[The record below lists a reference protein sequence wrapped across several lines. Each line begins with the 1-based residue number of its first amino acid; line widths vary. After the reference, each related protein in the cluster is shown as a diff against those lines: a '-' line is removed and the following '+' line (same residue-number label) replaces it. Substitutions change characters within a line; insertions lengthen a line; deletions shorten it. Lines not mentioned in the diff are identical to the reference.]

1 MKKKWIKG
9 YRIPIHLVKKSFL
22 VMRLMFLLT
31 VVLSVSTWA
40 TGVAQESRV
49 SLRMED
55 ASLEEIILE
64 LREQTGVRFFY
75 SIDKIKSF
83 TGLSVN
89 AEDEALR
96 DVLNRLLAGT
106 GLTYT
111 LLDDVVVIK
120 DAKVANAKTAKP
132 ENVTGRVTDKQ
143 GNPLPGVTVLF
154 KGTRVGTATDVNGRF
169 KLVQPQDSTGELVFS
184 FVGMKTVTI
193 KWMAGKE
200 VNVVMEEE
208 SEQMEEVVVT
218 GYQIIDR
225 KKSTVSNTTLKMDD
239 IMIPGASTLDQMLEG
254 QVPGMV
260 LMSNSGEV
268 GVVPKIRIRGTSTLV
283 GNREPL
289 WVVDGIIVQDP
300 VPISAEELNDPDYIN
315 RIGNAIAGL
324 NPQDIERIDVLKDA
338 AATALYGTKA
348 ANGVI
353 VITTKKGRIGPP
365 IISYNM
371 TVTFRQRPRYTDRKI
386 DLMNSKERIQFSR
399 ELQEQ
404 HYNFNS
410 SKMNWVGYEGALKD
424 LYDGVLDENE
434 FNTRV
439 SELETM
445 NTDWFKLLTEDTFS
459 HQHTVSM
466 SGGSEQ
472 ARYYASIGFTK
483 DNDVIKGDYMQRYTA
498 SLNVESNLTKWLTA
512 YFQLMGNVSERE
524 YYQDDLAPMDYAY
537 NASRAIPAYA
547 ADGNYYFYNK
557 SISSDNT
564 TRWQYNILNELENSY
579 KQQNT
584 SGITLNVN
592 LRFNFLD
599 WLNANAIISYS
610 HTNAE
615 IEGYYGEKTFYA
627 AELRNSEYGDP
638 APDDSLLP
646 YGGEL
651 TREENRNDS
660 YTIRLQANANK
671 YFGDEEQHNINASAG
686 FELNSSHYYG
696 LDNIVFRG
704 YYLDRGKSFVS
715 SVSAETFEDYAAWA
729 ASNTPNVTD
738 NLTNMMSGY
747 ATFAYSYRNL
757 FTLSANA
764 RVDGSNKFGSQSN
777 DKFLPIW
784 SVSGNYNISEHPALQ
799 RDWIDLVGVK
809 VSFGYQGNMLD
820 DQTPVLLI
828 QKLPLNAYYNE
839 NTASVAAYPNPNLKW
854 EKTSSFNIGLNFSLL
869 GRRIQF
875 EGEYYYKRTKDAFM
889 TKEVASMNGVDSYVI
904 NGGDIENKGYSVDVT
919 VLPIKRQDW
928 LWTVSTSFS
937 KDINN
942 VNSDPDAQ
950 TYDYQDFLD
959 GTVVVKGEAVN
970 TFYSYEFLGLSPV
983 DGGPL
988 FNDMENQKYEL
999 FGLSKYDTFRK
1010 VLKKSGRR
1018 DPYMSGSLSTVLRYK
1033 NFRVSAMFAYSLG
1046 AKTRLFRLFDNSF
1059 EPEFNVSREFLNR
1072 WKQPGDELR
1081 TNIPALIPY
1090 SSNVYD
1096 SYWKYYGQHYSYR
1109 FDEIQQFA
1117 TNAYTMYDYSD
1128 IRVVSANY
1136 LKCNSVSLTYE
1147 FGENMLNKMGMS
1159 RLALTLSGTNLFT
1172 ICSKDLKGQ
1181 APTQGGF
1188 SKVQLSDRP
1197 TYSLGLSV
1205 SF

>member
-1 MKKKWIKG
+1 ME
-9 YRIPIHLVKKSFL
+9 KKSEIDFL
-22 VMRLMFLLT
+22 RRRLRLKDVKRKMLRCLFLLC
-31 VVLSVSTWA
+31 VVFLPGAVWGQQQKVTLDFKEA
-40 TGVAQESRV
+40 KVQDV
-49 SLRMED
+49 FK
-55 ASLEEIILE
+55 EIN
-64 LREQTGVRFFY
+64 RQTGLDFVYNVTQLQEINPVTLQVENVTVEAALTQLLEGTPFEFRFEKSSIVVRRR
-75 SIDKIKSF
+75 
-83 TGLSVN
+83 TEQPSV
-89 AEDEALR
+89 AEPVE
-96 DVLNRLLAGT
+96 
-106 GLTYT
+106 
-111 LLDDVVVIK
+111 
-120 DAKVANAKTAKP
+120 
-132 ENVTGRVTDKQ
+132 VTGRVTDEK
-143 GNPLPGVTVLF
+143 GRPIPGVTVLM
-154 KGTRVGTATDVNGRF
+154 KGTTFGAATDVDGHFR
-169 KLVQPQDSTGELVFS
+169 LVAPNVTSGELVFS
-184 FVGMKTVTI
+184 FVGMKTVTEVWE
-193 KWMAGKE
+193 KGKE

-208 SEQMEEVVVT
+208 SEQMDEVVIT
-218 GYQIIDR
+218 GYQVIDR
-225 KKSTVSNTTLKMDD
+225 RKSTVSNTTLKMDD

-254 QVPGMV
+254 QVPGMMLV
-260 LMSNSGEV
+260 SNSGEV

-353 VITTKKGRIGPP
+353 VITTKKGRMGPP

-386 DLMNSKERIQFSR
+386 DLMDSKERIQFSR
-399 ELQEQ
+399 ELFDQ

-410 SKMNWVGYEGALKD
+410 SRMNWVGYEGALKD
-424 LYDGVLDENE
+424 LYDGVIDENE
-434 FNTRV
+434 FNARV
-439 SELETM
+439 AELEAT

-472 ARYYASIGFTK
+472 VRYYASIGFTR
-483 DNDVIKGDYMQRYTA
+483 DNDVIKGDYLQRYTA
-498 SLNVESNLTKWLTA
+498 SLNVESNLAKWLTA

-537 NASRAIPAYA
+537 NASRAIPAYDS
-547 ADGNYYFYNK
+547 DGNYYFYYK
-557 SISSDNT
+557 SVPSDNN
-564 TRWQYNILNELENSY
+564 TRWKYNILNELENSY
-579 KQQNT
+579 QQQNT

-610 HTNAE
+610 HSNAE
-615 IEGYYGEKTFYA
+615 IEGYYGENTFYA
-627 AELRNSEYGDP
+627 AGLRDSDYGDP
-638 APDDSLLP
+638 APENSLLP

-651 TREENRNDS
+651 MREEDRNDT

-671 YFGDEEQHNINASAG
+671 YFGDEDQHNINASAG
-686 FELNSSHYYG
+686 FEMNSSHYYG
-696 LDNIVFRG
+696 LDNMVFRG

-715 SVSAETFEDYAAWA
+715 NVSTETFEDYAAWA
-729 ASNTPNVTD
+729 AGNTPVVTD
-738 NLTNMMSGY
+738 NLTNMFSGY
-747 ATFAYSYRNL
+747 ATVAYSYRNL

-784 SVSGNYNISEHPALQ
+784 SVSGNYNFSEHPALQ
-799 RDWIDLVGVK
+799 ADWIDLVGLK

-828 QKLPLNAYYNE
+828 QKQPLNAYYNE

-854 EKTSSFNIGLNFSLL
+854 EKTSSFNLGLNFSLL
-869 GRRIQF
+869 ERRIQF

-919 VLPIKRQDW
+919 VLPVKRQDW
-928 LWTVSTSFS
+928 LWSVSASFS
-937 KDINN
+937 KDMNN

-950 TYDYQDFLD
+950 TYDYQDFLN

-1010 VLKKSGRR
+1010 VLKESGRR
-1018 DPYMSGSLSTVLRYK
+1018 EPYMSGNLSTVVRYK
-1033 NFRVSAMFAYSLG
+1033 NFRLSAMFAYSLG
-1046 AKTRLFRLFDNSF
+1046 AKTRLFRLFDDSF
-1059 EPEFNVSREFLNR
+1059 EPEFNVSREFMDR
-1072 WKQPGDELR
+1072 WQKPGDELH

-1090 SSNVYD
+1090 TIDLYD
-1096 SYWKYYGQHYSYR
+1096 SYWKYYGSHYSYR
-1109 FDEIQQFA
+1109 YDEIQQFA
-1117 TNAYTMYDYSD
+1117 TNYYTMYDYSD
-1128 IRVVSANY
+1128 VRVVSANY
-1136 LKCNSVSLTYE
+1136 LKCNSLTLTYE
-1147 FGENMLNKMGMS
+1147 FGKDILDTLGMS

-1188 SKVQLSDRP
+1188 SEVQLSDRP
-1197 TYSLGLSV
+1197 TYSFGLSV